1 MANWTEHQNP
11 ISAEQRLAAWN
22 LSHGMDWQASLAR
35 LRNAGFREAECA
47 SILGVTVEELRAER
61 SREREPERPGGDGWT
76 FASIRQEVSRGATIK
91 RLCRITGIPESTAHY
106 RIKVKG
112 WKLEDAVTKPAEP
125 RRKSGKRCAAARRK
139 SLERS

>member
-1 MANWTEHQNP
+1 MANWTENQRP

-22 LSHGMDWQASLAR
+22 LSHGMDWQASLKR
-35 LRNAGFREAECA
+35 LRDAGFRESECA
-47 SILGVTVEELRAER
+47 SILGVSVEELWAER
-61 SREREPERPGGDGWT
+61 SRANQPDRPDGDGWT
-76 FASIRQEVSRGATIK
+76 FASIRHEVSRGATIK

-112 WKLEDAVTKPAEP
+112 WTLEDAVTKPAEP
-125 RRKSGKRCAAARRK
+125 RRESGKRCAAARRK